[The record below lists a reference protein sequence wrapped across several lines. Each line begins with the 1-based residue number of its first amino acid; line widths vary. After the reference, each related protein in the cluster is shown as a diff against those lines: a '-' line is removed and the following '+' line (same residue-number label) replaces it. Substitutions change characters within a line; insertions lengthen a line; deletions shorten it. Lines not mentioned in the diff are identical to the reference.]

1 MKEIVKRAKEIKELV
16 VSDAN
21 HDKFAVMSIGDAK
34 TGELI
39 SCTVGDTSKV
49 YFALAMAIYELSSQL
64 EKKPLEDTLLRVS
77 QFAYEIEREEAKE
90 DGSGDD
96 EDDD

>member
-1 MKEIVKRAKEIKELV
+1 MEEIVKRAKEIKELV

-21 HDKFAVMSIGDAK
+21 HDKFAVMCIGNAE

-39 SCTVGDTSKV
+39 TCTIGDASKI
-49 YFALAMAIYELSSQL
+49 FFGLAMSAYSFSGELGDKAS
-64 EKKPLEDTLLRVS
+64 LEDVLLKVS
-77 QFAYEIEREEAKE
+77 QMAYEIEKE
-90 DGSGDD
+90 DNESGDD

>member
-1 MKEIVKRAKEIKELV
+1 MKRISDHAKRIKELV

-21 HDKFAVMSIGDAK
+21 HDKFAVMCIGDAK

-39 SCTVGDTSKV
+39 NCTIGDTSKV
-49 YFALAMAIYELSSQL
+49 YFALAMSVYELSSEL
-64 EKKPLEDTLLRVS
+64 EKKPLEDVLLKVS
-77 QFAYEIEREEAKE
+77 QMTYEIEKEEN
-90 DGSGDD
+90 GSGDD

>member
-1 MKEIVKRAKEIKELV
+1 MKKIADHAKEIKELV
-16 VSDAN
+16 ASDAN

-39 SCTVGDTSKV
+39 SCTIGGTSKV
-49 YFALAMAIYELSSQL
+49 YFALAASIHELSRL
-64 EKKPLEDTLLRVS
+64 EKKPLEDTLLKVS
-77 QFAYEIEREEAKE
+77 QLAYEIEKEEAK
-90 DGSGDD
+90 DNGSGDD

>member
-1 MKEIVKRAKEIKELV
+1 MKKIADHAKEIKELV
-16 VSDAN
+16 ASDAN

-39 SCTVGDTSKV
+39 SCTIGGTSKV
-49 YFALAMAIYELSSQL
+49 YFALAASIHELSRL
-64 EKKPLEDTLLRVS
+64 EKKPLEDTLLKVS
-77 QFAYEIEREEAKE
+77 QMAYEIEKE
-90 DGSGDD
+90 DNGSGDD

>member
-1 MKEIVKRAKEIKELV
+1 MKKIADHAKEIKELV
-16 VSDAN
+16 ASDAN

-39 SCTVGDTSKV
+39 SCTIGGTSKV
-49 YFALAMAIYELSSQL
+49 YFALATSIHELSRL
-64 EKKPLEDTLLRVS
+64 EKKPLEDTLLKVS
-77 QFAYEIEREEAKE
+77 QLAYEIEKE
-90 DGSGDD
+90 DNGSGDD

>member
-1 MKEIVKRAKEIKELV
+1 MKEIADHAKEIKELV

-21 HDKFAVMSIGDAK
+21 HDKFAVMCIGNAK

-39 SCTVGDTSKV
+39 SCAVGDSSKI
-49 YFALAMAIYELSSQL
+49 YFAIAMLINELSEL
-64 EKKPLEDTLLRVS
+64 EKRPLEDTLLKAS
-77 QFAYEIEREEAKE
+77 QLVYEIEKEEAKE